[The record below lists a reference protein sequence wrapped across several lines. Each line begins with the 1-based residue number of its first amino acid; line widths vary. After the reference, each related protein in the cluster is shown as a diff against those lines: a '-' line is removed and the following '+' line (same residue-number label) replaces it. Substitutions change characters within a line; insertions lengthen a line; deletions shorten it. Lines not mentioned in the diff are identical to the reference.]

1 MEIRSELGTA
11 SPYVMMKALQI
22 YCHDAYGCMLWD
34 LGSSEAESFFK
45 CWNTNVKLIN
55 GLPRNTYTYLVE
67 GHFAK
72 HFVSLRNQVFMR
84 YAGFFR
90 SLLNSPSKEVQMLA
104 RLVRNDPRSITYKNL
119 RLVKQKTKLE
129 LPFAYGK
136 ARLLSSLPIQSVP
149 DGEKWRL
156 GLLDYLLFIRDDRA
170 VRGIDASDI
179 TAMIQSLCN
188 T

>member
-1 MEIRSELGTA
+1 
-11 SPYVMMKALQI
+11 MMKALQI

-67 GHFAK
+67 GHFGK

-84 YAGFFR
+84 YAGLFR

-104 RLVRNDPRSITYKNL
+104 WD
-119 RLVKQKTKLE
+119 
-129 LPFAYGK
+129 
-136 ARLLSSLPIQSVP
+136 LLSRKLNWNYLLPMVRQDCYLACQYSLFQMGRS
-149 DGEKWRL
+149 GAW
-156 GLLDYLLFIRDDRA
+156 DYLIICCLS
-170 VRGIDASDI
+170 G
-179 TAMIQSLCN
+179 MIELLGELMPV